1 MNINYH
7 YFTVKTLAH
16 FAGIEESKAQYIAC
30 FSQQVDDFIMS
41 APFVIKDAIPDFF
54 ARNGLAQNVTDD
66 IWIFLP
72 CPTGFN
78 LLKEISHEYQRYA
91 MTPFHFITPEPLAD
105 LESRSDFDRSCYRC
119 LNAEDKNS
127 FLIQRI
133 AESAVNDAGPDNLKA
148 LMNLGM
154 MLHTYADTYS
164 HVSFSGFHG
173 WENQA
178 FIQSAQKASKE
189 VISETEKILFKT
201 LPSIGHA
208 NAGHT
213 PDVCSYT
220 IILNMKVNEKKE
232 IEPLVIRDNSVFFTS
247 CSKNI
252 LKMLCRVNHVS
263 VPDDYEAKLQ
273 LVKQAQTVNDQENP
287 KEVAES
293 WSRVFP
299 DIKYYYNKNDCF
311 DLKLK
316 ALSADD
322 ALMGSL
328 GIDSKMLTDAYSPEG
343 NKGRIASV
351 VLAEKTSR
359 DFYDYNELAYKR
371 VYEITGEYASKG
383 RIEQIKDLQLLIKSL
398 GLVFQDLAAKS

>member
-7 YFTVKTLAH
+7 YFTIKTLAH
-16 FAGIEESKAQYIAC
+16 LAGIEESKAQYIAC

-41 APFVIKDAIPDFF
+41 TPFLIKDAVPDFF
-54 ARNGLAQNVTDD
+54 VRNGLAQNIMDD

-72 CPTGFN
+72 CPTGFD
-78 LLKEISHEYQRYA
+78 LPREISHDYQRYA
-91 MTPFHFITPEPLAD
+91 MTPFHFITSEPLLD
-105 LESRSDFDRSCYRC
+105 LESRGDFDRSRYRC
-119 LNAEDKNS
+119 LNAEDKNA

-133 AESAVNDAGPDNLKA
+133 AESAVNDAGIDNLKA

-178 FIQSAQKASKE
+178 FIHSAQKASKE
-189 VISETEKILFKT
+189 AISQAEKMLFKI
-201 LPSIGHA
+201 LPSIGHS

-213 PDVCSYT
+213 PDVCDYT
-220 IILNMKVNEKKE
+220 ITLNMKANEKSAM
-232 IEPLVIRDNSVFFTS
+232 EPLVVRDNGVFFTS

-252 LKMLCRVNHVS
+252 LEMLCRVNHVS

-273 LVKQAQTVNDQENP
+273 LITQAQTVNDERNL
-287 KEVAES
+287 KEVTES

-299 DIKYYYNKNDCF
+299 DIKYYYNKSDCF
-311 DLKLK
+311 
-316 ALSADD
+316 ALSLKILSTDD
-322 ALMGSL
+322 TLMGSL
-328 GIDSKMLTDAYSPEG
+328 GIDKNMLADAYSSEG
-343 NKGRIASV
+343 NKGRVVSV

-371 VYEITGEYASKG
+371 VYEVTGEYASKG
-383 RIEQIKDLQLLIKSL
+383 RLEQVKDLEALIKSI
-398 GLVFQDLAAKS
+398 GLVLSDLTAKS